1 MYRPSDIRYE
11 SDTMAENVKH
21 RGAKLNALYDIIQ
34 GLTLTSSDED
44 FQAFGAF
51 FAEDCTVYLK
61 SMNLHRMPG
70 VTRTGA
76 IEDMKE
82 VLEKVKIEKREILS
96 SSTTADG
103 LTLICETKQRINVM
117 GDVLDPFF
125 ETEIATFNEEGLI
138 KELKVYSCWS
148 PIVRIVQDKTGVGP
162 MAEGERREE
171 WEKMVKGMVQ
181 KKMQKRAERAETVC
195 CT

>member
-1 MYRPSDIRYE
+1 
-11 SDTMAENVKH
+11 MAENAKH
-21 RGAKLNALYDIIQ
+21 LGAKLNALYDIIQ
-34 GLTLTSSDED
+34 GLTLASSDEV
-44 FQAFGAF
+44 FKAFGAF
-51 FAEDCTVYLK
+51 FAEDCTVHLK
-61 SMNLHRMPG
+61 SMNRHHMPG

-76 IEDMKE
+76 IEDLKE

-96 SSTTADG
+96 SSASANG
-103 LTLICETKQRINVM
+103 LTVFSETKKRINVM
-117 GDVLDPFF
+117 GDIIDPFF

-138 KELKVYSCWS
+138 KELKVYCCWS

-171 WEKMVKGMVQ
+171 WEEMVKGMVQ

>member
-1 MYRPSDIRYE
+1 MGGIQYE
-11 SDTMAENVKH
+11 SDTMAENVKDL
-21 RGAKLNALYDIIQ
+21 GAILNALYDIIQ
-34 GLTLTSSDED
+34 GLTLASSDED
-44 FQAFGAF
+44 FKAFGAF

-70 VTRTGA
+70 VTRTEA

-96 SSTTADG
+96 SSTTANG
-103 LTLICETKQRINVM
+103 LTLFCETKQRINVM
-117 GDVLDPFF
+117 GDTLDPFF

-138 KELKVYSCWS
+138 TELKMYSCWS
-148 PIVRIVQDKTGVGP
+148 PIVTIVQNKTGVGP

-171 WEKMVKGMVQ
+171 WDKMVKRMVQ
-181 KKMQKRAERAETVC
+181 KKMQKRAERAETIC